1 MRVALLC
8 VVVSLACG
16 GRLVSAQAVDEEAIK
31 AVVRAETKAWI
42 DRNADAWQATWL
54 QDATAS
60 RVIVQAGSYTSQKGW
75 EKIAP
80 PMVTDLKE
88 NPTPLPFTAAMD
100 RFAARQQGN
109 LAFVEYD
116 QTLTDPKAAPS
127 SSPSSREYRVLTK
140 DGGQWKIVSQ
150 ITHVVQS
157 FDDTPGA
164 IAGRINSTGQA
175 LLRSGKPQDAIE
187 IFKLLVRLNPQS
199 ANAYNSLGEAYSAAT
214 QKDLAIQNYEKSLQL
229 DPKNEN
235 ARKALAK
242 LKGH

>member
-88 NPTPLPFTAAMD
+88 NPTPLPFTDRNGSLRGPAAGEP
-100 RFAARQQGN
+100 RVRGVRPA
-109 LAFVEYD
+109 
-116 QTLTDPKAAPS
+116 LTHPRAAPS

-140 DGGQWKIVSQ
+140 DGGQWKIASQ

-199 ANAYNSLGEAYSAAT
+199 ANAYNSLGEAYARRPRKTSPYRIT
-214 QKDLAIQNYEKSLQL
+214 RNPSSWIRRTRMRGRPSQN
-229 DPKNEN
+229 
-235 ARKALAK
+235 
-242 LKGH
+242 